1 MSARQHRVPPTIE
14 GVLRERVKSARAAVG
29 SVSRSVTASPG
40 PDVPRIPAAV
50 EIALY
55 DLVGFAEAVVELLD
69 PPAAPDRPA
78 ITLRGTR
85 VEIPTSAE
93 LDADPRIDGFMR
105 VAAFVGASGRY
116 GGVDAEALLREVGR
130 IIASVQGVPNPLA
143 EDTEQHYRREALAR
157 LTRRQ
162 RGRLGMRGE
171 DVSEVGK

>member
-1 MSARQHRVPPTIE
+1 MSARQYRVPPTIE
-14 GVLRERVKSARAAVG
+14 GVARMRVESMRQLVERASWELHGPSVDILLR
-29 SVSRSVTASPG
+29 
-40 PDVPRIPAAV
+40 
-50 EIALY
+50 

-78 ITLRGTR
+78 ITLRGAR